1 MREINLEKNT
11 QTHTKTTHTKKINT
25 KLVVYLKKIDN
36 EFNFNSVCF
45 LLFCLIVGS
54 PVWKPRDMINLND
67 AQSTARNKDDK

>member
-1 MREINLEKNT
+1 M
-11 QTHTKTTHTKKINT
+11 
-25 KLVVYLKKIDN
+25 YLKKIDN